1 MTMPNVDIESA
12 YYPVKISFLC
22 NNTNRGSFRND
33 SFTDNKGVWKAVLD
47 IDGIL
52 KARTV
57 NIWNHKEAF
66 MIDVEYPTKHVKL
79 KSLRLE
85 KDDINASI
93 EKEIIIWT
101 FQKHSKVENI
111 RISSK
116 LLLSHI
122 QHDGDFILMVDMVYK
137 KRLTYVCQ

>member
-1 MTMPNVDIESA
+1 MSDVDIESV

-33 SFTDNKGVWKAVLD
+33 SFADNKGIWRAVLD
-47 IDGIL
+47 VDGKL
-52 KARTV
+52 KAITV
-57 NIWNHKEAF
+57 NIWDHKEAF
-66 MIDVEYPTKHVKL
+66 MIDVEYPRKYIKL

-85 KDDINASI
+85 KDDINASM
-93 EKEIIIWT
+93 EKEMIIWT
-101 FQKHSKVENI
+101 FQKHNNIESI

-122 QHDGDFILMVDMVYK
+122 QHDGDFILMVDPTYK